1 MRAGPAGDQAAAPR
15 VVAVAGNPNAG
26 KTTLFNALTGAHQ
39 RVGNWPGVT
48 VERKVGATRFRG
60 IDAEIVD
67 LPGIYSLRAFG
78 DDERVARDYLL
89 RERADLVL
97 VVVDASNLERNLYLA
112 VQLIE
117 LRLPVLVVLNMVD
130 VARSD
135 GLEIDATTLER
146 VLGAPVVETVGN
158 RRHGVD
164 ALRDRVAAILA
175 AGPASLPPRPPLPY
189 TPVLTQAID
198 RVGAEAASHDTTWPV
213 ERTEGLLLGLL
224 TREIDPAQLAGWPG
238 LELANTRLGTLPAEV
253 RHVTRTDVATHVTTA
268 RYDWIAGL
276 VRECTRRTLSDEA
289 RRSLT
294 ERIDRV
300 LTNRFLGIPLYL
312 VALWFVFQMVFTVG
326 NPLAGLID
334 DGFGWVGNLLRELM
348 ARAGTPAWVPSLV
361 ADGLLGGVG
370 SVVVFL
376 PNILILFLFIA
387 LLEDSGY
394 MARAAFV
401 MDRVMHFFGLHGK
414 SFIPMFMGFGCNIPA
429 LMATRSLGHR
439 KDRLLTI
446 LAIPFMSCS
455 ARLTVFVLV
464 SGVFFPEHQGLVL
477 FLLYSLGVALAMVVS
492 RLLKNVAFKEDVAP
506 LIMELPPYKL
516 PRLEWIVREMGY
528 RARIFLR
535 KAGTLILLGSL
546 LLWLAASVPFG
557 EPYASEHTLI
567 GRVGQALS
575 PVLAPAGLSAWPLV
589 VALLVGTIA
598 KEMVV
603 STLATLYGV
612 TASGLQA
619 QLATTLTPASAA
631 AFMVLVLLYVPCL
644 STLAVLKR
652 ESASWRWMFLSLG
665 LGVGLGYVLSIVV
678 YQVGSR
684 IG

>member
-1 MRAGPAGDQAAAPR
+1 

-130 VARSD
+130 VARAD
-135 GLEIDATTLER
+135 GLEIDVAMLER
-146 VLGAPVVETVGN
+146 VLGAGVVETVGN

-164 ALRDRVAAILA
+164 ALRDRIATILA
-175 AGPASLPPRPPLPY
+175 AGPTPLPTRPLLPY
-189 TPVLTQAID
+189 TAALTRAID
-198 RVGAEAASHDTTWPV
+198 RVAGEVAEGDASWPP
-213 ERTEGLLLGLL
+213 ERTTGLLLGLL
-224 TREIDPAQLAGWPG
+224 TRDIDPAQLAGWPG
-238 LELANTRLGTLPAEV
+238 VEAANERLATVPAEV
-253 RHVTRTDVATHVTTA
+253 RAATRTDVATHVTTA

-276 VRECTRRTLSDEA
+276 VRECTRRTMSDEQ
-289 RRSLT
+289 RRNLT

-300 LTNRFLGIPLYL
+300 VTNRFLGIPLFL

-326 NPLAGLID
+326 NPVAGLID
-334 DGFGWVGNLLRELM
+334 DGFGWVGGLLRDVL
-348 ARAGTPAWVPSLV
+348 AQLGAPAWVPSLV

-464 SGVFFPEHQGLVL
+464 SGVFFPRHQGLVL
-477 FLLYSLGVALAMVVS
+477 FLLYSLGVAVAMGMS
-492 RLLKNVAFKEDVAP
+492 RLLKNVAFKEEVAP

-516 PRLEWIVREMGY
+516 PRLEWIVSEMAY

-535 KAGTLILLGSL
+535 KAGTLILAGSL
-546 LLWLAASVPFG
+546 LLWVAASIPFG

-567 GRVGQALS
+567 GRVGQALA
-575 PVLAPAGLSAWPLV
+575 PILEPAGLGAWQLV

-603 STLATLYGV
+603 STLATLHGV

-619 QLATTLTPASAA
+619 HLATSLSPAAAA

-652 ESASWRWMFLSLG
+652 ESGGWRWMFLSLA
-665 LGVGLGYVLSIVV
+665 LGVGLGYVLSVIV

-684 IG
+684 LG

>member
-1 MRAGPAGDQAAAPR
+1 
-15 VVAVAGNPNAG
+15 VAVAGNPNSG

-48 VERKVGATRFRG
+48 VERKVGVARFRG

-67 LPGIYSLRAFG
+67 LPGTYSLRAYG

-89 RERADLVL
+89 KERADLVL

-130 VARSD
+130 VARAD

-146 VLGAPVVETVGN
+146 VLGVGVVETVGN

-164 ALRDRVAAILA
+164 ALRDRIARVLH
-175 AGPASLPPRPPLPY
+175 AGALSLPTLPPLPY
-189 TPVLTQAID
+189 APAL
-198 RVGAEAASHDTTWPV
+198 AEAVLRTSAELSSAEAPFPT
-213 ERTEGLLLGLL
+213 ERLSGLLLGML
-224 TREIDPAQLAGWPG
+224 TRDVEASQLADWSG
-238 LELANTRLGTLPAEV
+238 LTIANARLATVPAEV
-253 RHVTRTDVATHVTTA
+253 RKATHSDVATHVTTA
-268 RYDWIAGL
+268 RYNWIAGL

-300 LTNRFLGIPLYL
+300 LTNRFLGIPLFL

-326 NPLAGLID
+326 NPVAGLID
-334 DGFGWVGNLLRELM
+334 AGFGWVGDLV
-348 ARAGTPAWVPSLV
+348 RAGLSRIGAPAWVPSLV

-414 SFIPMFMGFGCNIPA
+414 SFIPLFMGFGCNIPA
-429 LMATRSLGHR
+429 IMATRSLGHR

-464 SGVFFPEHQGLVL
+464 SGVFFPNHQGLVL
-477 FLLYSLGVALAMVVS
+477 FILYSLGVALAMIVS
-492 RLLKNVAFKEDVAP
+492 RILKNVAFKEEVAP

-516 PRLEWIVREMGY
+516 PRFEWILREMVY

-535 KAGTLILLGSL
+535 KAGTLILAGSL
-546 LLWLAASVPFG
+546 ILWVLASLPFG

-567 GRVGQALS
+567 GRLGQALA
-575 PVLAPAGLSAWPLV
+575 PILEPAGLGAWQLV

-603 STLATLYGV
+603 STLATLHGV

-619 QLATTLTPASAA
+619 HLSTSLTPSAAA

-652 ESASWRWMFLSLG
+652 ESGGWRWMFLSLV

-678 YQVGSR
+678 FQVGSR